1 MLRLCVGSVVG
12 IFTFVSPVFGAA
24 PDAVQLASDT
34 TRVKVEA
41 NEATGLRKFMA
52 PPVRFTARDRT
63 DGFAIVSRTVEKGV
77 AGAIEVSGLVRY
89 PKDFRSYDHATF
101 RDGHPIPF
109 EQIKDSSEW
118 VDDTQLFTEEFKL
131 SITDEQLAHYANQYD
146 KVPVLVRST
155 ESQQSF
161 LVYIPINHFAAV
173 LEVSQ
178 R

>member
-12 IFTFVSPVFGAA
+12 IFSFVSPLFGAA
-24 PDAVQLASDT
+24 PDMVQLASDT

-63 DGFAIVSRTVEKGV
+63 DGYAIVSRTVEKGV

-89 PKDFRSYDHATF
+89 PEDFRSYDHATF
-101 RDGHPIPF
+101 KDGVRVPF
-109 EQIKDSSEW
+109 EQVGDSSEW
-118 VDDTQLFTEEFKL
+118 LGDSYLFTEEFKL
-131 SITDEQLAHYANQYD
+131 TISDEQLAHYTDEYD
-146 KVPVLVRST
+146 KVPVLVHST
-155 ESQQSF
+155 ESERSF
-161 LVYIPINHFAAV
+161 VVYIPINHFSAV